1 MNIQFVLRNVHGSMV
16 DSSDFIDQSDNPDL
30 DHCNM
35 DELMLW
41 LRTQILSPGDEIQIR
56 IANYY

>member
-16 DSSDFIDQSDNPDL
+16 DCSDFIVQSDNLDL
-30 DHCNM
+30 DHSNM

-56 IANYY
+56 IANYS